1 MNNKGI
7 WNKIKEFFR
16 NLFKS
21 KKPKLLVE
29 KSQSE
34 AVEKN
39 NVNTEISKEKFFDI
53 YNKVKNKEVSLSSLS
68 LDELKRIDAMLDEE
82 IKMKTK
88 KIDRQVTEI
97 NMRNMDIKFY
107 KEKLKGIDNN

>member
-21 KKPKLLVE
+21 KKEKLLAE
-29 KSQSE
+29 KSN
-34 AVEKN
+34 A
-39 NVNTEISKEKFFDI
+39 NTEISKETFFDI
-53 YNKVKNKEVSLSSLS
+53 YNKVKNKEVSLDSLS
-68 LDELKRIDAMLDEE
+68 LDTLRKIDLMLDEE
-82 IKMKTK
+82 IEMKTK

-97 NMRNMDIKFY
+97 NMKNMDIKYY
-107 KEKLKGIDNN
+107 KEKLEKIE